1 VLISRGVA
9 YDMMGQMDRAID
21 DFNAAIRP
29 NPDHSDPYTYT
40 GVSHG
45 QKKRDFN
52 RAIADFSDAIQRD
65 PSRAF
70 FNWRRLIVLPK
81 RLVL

>member
-29 NPDHSDPYTYT
+29 NPDHSDLYIHR
-40 GVSHG
+40 GLAWA
-45 QKKRDFN
+45 KKRDFN